1 MNSSFRDK
9 LLGEIPGA
17 YNQVFA
23 FDKKMEAD
31 IESNEEMEEQ
41 REGFT
46 AVKLSKDVK
55 HCIRAV

>member
-1 MNSSFRDK
+1 VNSSFRDK

-17 YNQVFA
+17 YNQAFA

-41 REGFT
+41 REGFIV
-46 AVKLSKDVK
+46 VKLSKDVK